1 MEYWEGGVTAM
12 MKRIIDKQTNLFLR
26 DDFSHNEETELALD
40 VTPAQGLFRPRW
52 DGTQWVED
60 MTAEEIQ
67 ATKDAAIPTEPTLEE
82 KVVEHDSKI
91 VTMEEALEALFGG
104 V

>member
-52 DGTQWVED
+52 DGTGWVED
-60 MTAEEIQ
+60 MTPEEIESLKTQ
-67 ATKDAAIPTEPTLEE
+67 AEPQEPTESERLE
-82 KVVEHDSKI
+82 S
-91 VTMEEALEALFGG
+91 LEMLMLDVLGG
-104 V
+104 GF

>member
-1 MEYWEGGVTAM
+1 

-52 DGTQWVED
+52 DGTGWVED

-67 ATKDAAIPTEPTLEE
+67 AIKASVTHEPTAEE
-82 KVVEHDSKI
+82 RLAG
-91 VTMEEALEALFGG
+91 MEQVMLDMIGG
-104 V
+104 MF